1 MYNVKEIM
9 VHPFFRTINWQD
21 LAEKKVSLMVI
32 SYSVSRQYM
41 LSSVPIKCYN
51 TALEI
56 IE

>member
-1 MYNVKEIM
+1 
-9 VHPFFRTINWQD
+9 
-21 LAEKKVSLMVI
+21 MVI

-56 IE
+56 IEWFSSLMLVIRCHTDNNQSDN